1 MSEKIFKEESIV
13 MLKIIGLIINM
24 EEYDKIV
31 LLAKTKFSSTKVLN
45 SKALIDPCISHDE
58 SVSVNNV
65 LREYDAMKEEIRNP
79 INR

>member
-1 MSEKIFKEESIV
+1 MSEKIFKEESIEI
-13 MLKIIGLIINM
+13 LKIIGLIINM

-45 SKALIDPCISHDE
+45 SKALIDPRISHDE

-79 INR
+79 ISG

>member
-1 MSEKIFKEESIV
+1 MSEKIFKEESIE

-24 EEYDKIV
+24 KEYDKIV
-31 LLAKTKFSSTKVLN
+31 LLAKTKFSSSKVLN